1 MSARYADKKTGR
13 ETFCLPPR
21 LQAGPLCAL
30 VLIEQLHPQGRLIG
44 IGVAGPSLINGSISP
59 VLPKFS
65 SP

>member
-21 LQAGPLCAL
+21 LDRSLIAL
-30 VLIEQLHPQGRLIG
+30 VLIEQLQTQGRLIG
-44 IGVAGPSLINGSISP
+44 IGAAGPSLINDSISP